1 MNQVFGIAQAFR
13 IPDGTLVAP
22 FLNPRDA
29 KSGLPFTL
37 LDGVSLSAGI
47 IEPRSASKITIMPH
61 VAQITFVRR
70 GDLEVHMKGP
80 ADARRYS
87 LALSADQAAITEPG
101 TYLQLV
107 NHSDRPCEVLYIV
120 TPAYVHEETSR
131 KEVLYDDSVIVE
143 ESWEALEAAGW
154 RTAARL
160 PGAEE
165 REAAVKRLAEKASKT
180 STQ

>member
-1 MNQVFGIAQAFR
+1 MRQVFGITRPFR

-22 FLNPRDA
+22 FLNPRDS
-29 KSGLPFTL
+29 KSGLPFAL
-37 LDGVSLSAGI
+37 LDGVSLSAGT

-61 VAQITFVRR
+61 VTQITFVRR
-70 GDLEVHMKGP
+70 GNLEVYMKGP
-80 ADARRYS
+80 ADAQRYS
-87 LALSADQAAITEPG
+87 LALSADQAVITEPG

-107 NHSDRPCEVLYIV
+107 NDSDQPCEVLYIV
-120 TPAYVHEETSR
+120 TPAYVYEESNR
-131 KEVLYDDSVIVE
+131 KEVLYDDSVVAE

-165 REAAVKRLAEKASKT
+165 REAAVKRLAEKASRT
-180 STQ
+180 AT